1 MQNLKIFD
9 IKSICGNMSTTLYLN
24 NPLPELKIIKQ
35 IFEVDVNQ
43 FEPIHDSLMQE
54 VANVSGHEIFLAEDQ
69 QYYYLSHITVLE
81 DLFITYKYLVKYHLP
96 DFVEPH
102 KSMLSSSTV
111 FVLDAVNVLVKHEVI
126 DTTKKQSIKKP
137 KSFELLLEDHEKLII
152 APFVIG
158 RLKKNSNYKRLN
170 MNEIKK
176 NQIERNRL
184 YKEKKENHEELLS
197 LYKKANEIFDG
208 SILVNHLADNVFY
221 NVSSSADVI
230 KGKIAVSRYL
240 ILRIKF
246 WKQMQMG
253 GITRYYE
260 KGYYGK
266 LDPMPCLILNS
277 SMNPESIIFFTINEN
292 DLIEE
297 IHINDVQPQIEL
309 IRKVDSFDYEA
320 IH

>member
-1 MQNLKIFD
+1 
-9 IKSICGNMSTTLYLN
+9 
-24 NPLPELKIIKQ
+24 
-35 IFEVDVNQ
+35 
-43 FEPIHDSLMQE
+43 
-54 VANVSGHEIFLAEDQ
+54 
-69 QYYYLSHITVLE
+69 
-81 DLFITYKYLVKYHLP
+81 
-96 DFVEPH
+96 
-102 KSMLSSSTV
+102 
-111 FVLDAVNVLVKHEVI
+111 
-126 DTTKKQSIKKP
+126 
-137 KSFELLLEDHEKLII
+137 
-152 APFVIG
+152 
-158 RLKKNSNYKRLN
+158 
-170 MNEIKK
+170 MNEIRK
-176 NQIERNRL
+176 NQAERNIL
-184 YKEKKENHEELLS
+184 YKEKKEKHEELLS

-208 SILVNHLADNVFY
+208 NILVNHLADNVFY
-221 NVSSSADVI
+221 NVFSSVDVI
-230 KGKIAVSRYL
+230 KGKIAVGRYL

-277 SMNPESIIFFTINEN
+277 RMHPESIIFFTINED